1 MRAAKNGAHTGIISS
16 AKKDRGG
23 LDMKPVV
30 VDLFC
35 GIGGFSE
42 GAKLAGLDVVL
53 AVDCWAEALKV
64 HAANHPDTRHE
75 LLTLGGTVTLERVA
89 ELIRLVVDERPYH
102 LHGSPPCQELSTA
115 NPNGDP
121 LKGLVLVDW
130 FLDLVKE
137 LKPPTW
143 SMEQVKPV
151 IKYLPN
157 DTYYQT
163 LNAADFGVP
172 QTRDRV
178 YAGYGWAVNKIQK
191 RVSVIEAL
199 PHLPG
204 NFIESTGS
212 NSKRKCD
219 KQVGPRIFLNTV
231 GASQSIGKR
240 SLSNER
246 SIDEPAQT
254 IKNTTPTLRT
264 IKPEVKKLRSL
275 TLEECLVIQGF
286 SSEYDLSTARLKRD
300 KWTMI
305 GNAVCPPVAAAV
317 LNGILKPVES
327 LKHWL

>member
-1 MRAAKNGAHTGIISS
+1 MRAARNGAHTEIINS
-16 AKKDRGG
+16 AKKDIGG

-53 AVDCWAEALKV
+53 AIDCWAEALKV

-75 LLTLGGTVTLERVA
+75 LITFGGTVTPQRVA
-89 ELIRLVVDERPYH
+89 ELIRSVVGERPYH

-137 LKPPTW
+137 LKPATW

-199 PHLPG
+199 PLLSAEADG
-204 NFIESTGS
+204 MN
-212 NSKRKCD
+212 
-219 KQVGPRIFLNTV
+219 IFLNTV

-264 IKPEVKKLRSL
+264 INPEVKKLRSL

-286 SSEYDLSTARLKRD
+286 SSDYDLSTARLKRD